1 MIEFGR
7 SKKSSRE
14 KESSS
19 LRRIATS
26 RVRFAYK
33 RGGCF
38 QVKCCVEAVLMGLAM
53 CGLLLAIVIECESQ
67 LLGRCFLIRLRH

>member
-7 SKKSSRE
+7 SKKSPHE
-14 KESSS
+14 VESSS

-38 QVKCCVEAVLMGLAM
+38 QVKCGVEACAYRHGWV
-53 CGLLLAIVIECESQ
+53 LLAIVMECESQ
-67 LLGRCFLIRLRH
+67 LLGCIF